1 MVMVQRVVLLTI
13 LPNVH
18 QMKEWQEK
26 SVYLV
31 VLVWFNLMKVRG
43 GRLEGNIN
51 GKINKFSY
59 LFTASYEENGVQR
72 DAEGDIPGLQYGLSD
87 AETQNYFT
95 KLGYQFDD
103 DKALQLSYNFY
114 SSQQKTDL
122 GDVSGDINVG
132 EKTYAI
138 HVPLEQQKQG
148 EPQGQDGNTN
158 LMVKYTDYAVFPSN
172 SNDVRL
178 LSARY

>member
-1 MVMVQRVVLLTI
+1 MAGEVSLSSRFSMVQ
-13 LPNVH
+13 PD
-18 QMKEWQEK
+18 E
-26 SVYLV
+26 SA
-31 VLVWFNLMKVRG
+31 G

-138 HVPLEQQKQG
+138 HVPLDPKKSRESHRDKRVI
-148 EPQGQDGNTN
+148 
-158 LMVKYTDYAVFPSN
+158 LI
-172 SNDVRL
+172 
-178 LSARY
+178 